1 MSVVS
6 VVVVVE
12 MTVNRLRYRTN
23 RPKEVN
29 LEIEARAEPAERSR
43 GDIEPGK

>member
-1 MSVVS
+1 
-6 VVVVVE
+6 

-29 LEIEARAEPAERSR
+29 LEIEVRAEPEEGSR
-43 GDIEPGK
+43 GDTEPGN